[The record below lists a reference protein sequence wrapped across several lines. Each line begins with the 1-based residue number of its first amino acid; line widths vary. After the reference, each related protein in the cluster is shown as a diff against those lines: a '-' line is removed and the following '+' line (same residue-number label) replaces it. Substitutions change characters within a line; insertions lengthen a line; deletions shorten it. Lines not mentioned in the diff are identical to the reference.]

1 MKNATDDYETLMIL
15 RANTIHGR
23 KWAFSS
29 QPQKLLEQGNTYYKD
44 PLPALPDDADAYD
57 DDDDM

>member
-1 MKNATDDYETLMIL
+1 MKNATDDYETFVIL
-15 RANTIHGR
+15 RANAIHGP

-29 QPQKLLEQGNTYYKD
+29 QPQKLLEQGNTYYTD
-44 PLPALPDDADAYD
+44 PLPAIPDDVVYD